1 MKLKL
6 ERPLVFFYL
15 ETTGTDPINDRIVEL
30 SYIKVYPD
38 GEEESKTMRI
48 NPGRHIP
55 EGASAVHGIY
65 DEDVEDKPVFRDV
78 AKQVAEVF
86 KDSDIAG
93 FNSNKFDVPML
104 AEEFLRAGVLDVDF
118 SMCKKIDVQVIYHKH
133 EPRTLSAAYKFY
145 CNADLEN
152 AHSALADTAAT
163 YEVLKAQLEKYDDL
177 QNSVDFLDQYSN
189 FTKNVDLGG
198 KIVYDNDGKEMISF
212 GKYKGKYVADI
223 FRTDPGYFSW
233 MLESDFPLNTK
244 QTIVR
249 LREKYTGNN

>member
-1 MKLKL
+1 
-6 ERPLVFFYL
+6 
-15 ETTGTDPINDRIVEL
+15 
-30 SYIKVYPD
+30 
-38 GEEESKTMRI
+38 
-48 NPGRHIP
+48 
-55 EGASAVHGIY
+55 
-65 DEDVEDKPVFRDV
+65 
-78 AKQVAEVF
+78 
-86 KDSDIAG
+86 
-93 FNSNKFDVPML
+93 ML